1 MPGLH
6 RWCHHPREKLCRI
19 PDQPLSG
26 IGSTPTSWSQI
37 ATEEVQVSKATCQL
51 PGTCGQNWLTKK
63 VANWPVP
70 TTAKDVQQF
79 LGFTGYYKRFVKD
92 FAQISQPLY
101 LLTERKTP
109 FRRTKECDSAFKE
122 LWHCLVTAPIIA
134 NPDFSGPFI
143 LDTDA
148 NDTRIGTVLSQQD
161 HMGKERD
168 ITYASCVLSKPKRKY
183 CVTRWELLAVVH
195 SSDHTYL
202 VQVYT

>member
-37 ATEEVQVSKATCQL
+37 ATEEVKVSKATCQL
-51 PGTCGQNWLTKK
+51 PGTCGQNQLTKK

-79 LGFTGYYKRFVKD
+79 LGLAGYYRRRFCSDITASLPPYWKKN
-92 FAQISQPLY
+92 
-101 LLTERKTP
+101 T
-109 FRRTKECDSAFKE
+109 FRWTKECDSAFKE

-134 NPDFSGPFI
+134 NPDFSRPFI

-161 HMGKERD
+161 HKGKERD
-168 ITYASCVLSKPKRKY
+168 ITYASCVLSKPERKY
-183 CVTRWELLAVVH
+183 CVTRWEILAVVH